1 MATPLLWLLVTVTVT
16 ITRVRAHIILSKS
29 DRTIIYKTGDSRYTP
44 TPIPLQH
51 AAQVGRFKRSS

>member
-1 MATPLLWLLVTVTVT
+1 MATPLLWLLVTVT
-16 ITRVRAHIILSKS
+16 ITRGHIILSKS

-51 AAQVGRFKRSS
+51 AAQVGRFKISS